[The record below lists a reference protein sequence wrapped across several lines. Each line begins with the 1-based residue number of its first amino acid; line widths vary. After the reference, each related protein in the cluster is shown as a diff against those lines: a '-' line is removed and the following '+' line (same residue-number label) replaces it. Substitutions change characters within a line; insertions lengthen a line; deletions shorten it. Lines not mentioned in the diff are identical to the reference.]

1 MVALDPRNAPG
12 RPGVSMIVR
21 TAGVGL
27 SYCSRTW
34 GTLRP
39 TRASDRRDE
48 QMIDSEWRAVE
59 DGVMEDLARVL
70 MVTGRIRLERHSQ
83 EFILV
88 AEALRDGD
96 GSAREVRVALRRG
109 GGAFVG
115 PGHSF
120 PAAGT
125 IFDSVAVKLTSSAT
139 SLQAVGPG
147 DRSRV
152 SQAAAQLLERAAR
165 RIDSES

>member
-1 MVALDPRNAPG
+1 
-12 RPGVSMIVR
+12 
-21 TAGVGL
+21 
-27 SYCSRTW
+27 
-34 GTLRP
+34 
-39 TRASDRRDE
+39 
-48 QMIDSEWRAVE
+48 MIDSDWQAIE
-59 DGVMEDLARVL
+59 DGVTEDLTRAL
-70 MVTGRIRLERHSQ
+70 MVAGRVRLERHAQ

-88 AEALRDGD
+88 AETLQDGD
-96 GSAREVRVALRRG
+96 GRAREVRVALRRG

-125 IFDSVAVKLTSSAT
+125 IFDSVAVKLSSPAT

-165 RIDSES
+165 RIDSEG

>member
-1 MVALDPRNAPG
+1 
-12 RPGVSMIVR
+12 
-21 TAGVGL
+21 
-27 SYCSRTW
+27 
-34 GTLRP
+34 
-39 TRASDRRDE
+39 
-48 QMIDSEWRAVE
+48 MIDSDWQAIE
-59 DGVMEDLARVL
+59 DGVTEDLTRAL
-70 MVTGRIRLERHSQ
+70 MVAGRVRLERHAQ

-88 AEALRDGD
+88 AETLQDGD
-96 GSAREVRVALRRG
+96 GRAREVRVALRRG

-115 PGHSF
+115 PGRSF

-125 IFDSVAVKLTSSAT
+125 IFDSVAVKLSSPAT

-165 RIDSES
+165 RIDSEG